1 MSIKKTGKTLNQAQ
15 LKYMED
21 FYKKME
27 DIRILKDTFS
37 FKRSVVAGGYDW
49 ISYSSEELYKQ
60 AKAMALILNFE
71 IKEAE
76 YPEETGFVLGI
87 KLKP

>member
-1 MSIKKTGKTLNQAQ
+1 MSINKTVSLAQ

-27 DIRILKDTFS
+27 DVRILKDTFA

-76 YPEETGFVLGI
+76 FPEETDFVLGI
-87 KLKP
+87 KVKP

>member
-1 MSIKKTGKTLNQAQ
+1 MSSKKTINQAQ

-37 FKRSVVAGGYDW
+37 FKKSIVAGGYDW
-49 ISYSSEELYKQ
+49 ITYSNEELYKQ
-60 AKAMALILNFE
+60 AKTMALIMNFE
-71 IKEAE
+71 TKDADHPTEL
-76 YPEETGFVLGI
+76 GFVLGI
-87 KLKP
+87 KLNP